1 MTVLRMTRRPLVA
14 LIAAAFA
21 CPIALSQT
29 GNPGAAA
36 IDAYLDG
43 AIADT
48 HIPGLVALAVDGDS
62 VLYAHAA
69 GLRSES
75 RNEPMTMDTIFNIAS
90 MTKPIATTAIMM
102 LVEEGKLSLDDPIAK
117 HVPEFEGRQVLATLN
132 ADGTY
137 TTRPAT
143 TELTI
148 RHMLSHS
155 SGLAYPFGSDTMTL
169 LNTRQGAANPGS
181 NAPPPPL
188 LFDPGSEWAYSGGI
202 AVVGRVLEQIE
213 GKTLDVFLEERLFGP
228 LGMEETRY
236 VVPAE
241 DRARVAP
248 SFRMVNGALVES
260 PVPENVR
267 SGVSG
272 DGGLYSTAGDYV
284 KFIQMILNDGTA
296 PDGKQLLSR
305 RSVRTLTSN
314 QLGNVRVSLQDEP
327 TPELARAF
335 PLGAD
340 RDGFGLG
347 FQVTG
352 AHDDPNLRQPGS
364 LSWAGIFNTEFWIDP
379 ETQVGAVLLMQY
391 LPFYDAAAIETLTGF
406 ERLFYENLATLR

>member
-1 MTVLRMTRRPLVA
+1 MTDFRIKRRPLFALFVA
-14 LIAAAFA
+14 VIASPA
-21 CPIALSQT
+21 ALSQT
-29 GNPGAAA
+29 GVSGTAA
-36 IDAYLDG
+36 IDAYLDS

-62 VLYAHAA
+62 VIYAHAA
-69 GLRSES
+69 GMRSET

-117 HVPEFEGRQVLATLN
+117 HVPAFEGRPVLATLN

-155 SGLAYPFGSDTMTL
+155 SGLAYPFGSDTMTR
-169 LNTRQGAANPGS
+169 LNAANAGP
-181 NAPPPPL
+181 NAATLPL

-202 AVVGRVLEQIE
+202 AVVGSVLEQIE

-228 LGMEETRY
+228 LGMEETAY

-267 SGVSG
+267 SAVSG
-272 DGGLYSTAGDYV
+272 DGGLYSTARDYV
-284 KFIQMILNDGTA
+284 KFIQMILNDGAA
-296 PDGKQLLSR
+296 PDGRQLLSR
-305 RSVRTLTSN
+305 RSVRTLTRN
-314 QLGNVRVSLQDEP
+314 HLGDVRVSLQDEP
-327 TPELARAF
+327 TPNLARAF
-335 PLGAD
+335 PLGAG

-352 AHDDPNLRQPGS
+352 EHDDPNMRQPGS
-364 LSWAGIFNTEFWIDP
+364 VSWAGIFNTEFWIDP
-379 ETQVGAVLLMQY
+379 ETGVGAVLMMQY
-391 LPFYDAAAIETLTGF
+391 LPFYDAAAVETLSGF
-406 ERLFYENLATLR
+406 ERRFYETLAELR